1 MKAFIMS
8 KLSEFNFIIAIDTS
22 GSMGEPVKA
31 GSKIS
36 RWEAVQESA
45 MTLIRDV
52 EQYDDDGLGLVLF
65 GGSKITGFDSV
76 TTDKFREIFATRS
89 PRGST
94 PLAQALQEAVN
105 LANSGRKPA
114 VIVVFTDGVPDS
126 KSDAV
131 DVITR
136 ASNARESDEDL
147 TFLFI
152 QVGDDASAKQYLET
166 LDNDLKGC
174 KFDIVDVKTV
184 DQVDAFDS
192 TAELILNALVD

>member
-1 MKAFIMS
+1 MS
-8 KLSEFNFIIAIDTS
+8 KLSEFNFIVAIDTS
-22 GSMGEPVKA
+22 GSMGEPVKS

-52 EQYDDDGLGLVLF
+52 EQFDDDGLGLVLF
-65 GGSKITGFDSV
+65 GGSKINSFDGV
-76 TTDKFREIFATRS
+76 TADKFREIFSTRS

-94 PLAQALQEAVN
+94 PMAQALKEAVN
-105 LANSGRKPA
+105 LVNAGRKPA
-114 VIVVFTDGVPDS
+114 VVVVFTDGVPDS
-126 KSDAV
+126 KADV
-131 DVITR
+131 IDVITQT
-136 ASNARESDEDL
+136 SNSIESDEDL

-152 QVGDDASAKQYLET
+152 QVGDDAQAKHYLET
-166 LDNDLKGC
+166 LDNDLKNC

>member
-1 MKAFIMS
+1 MS

-65 GGSKITGFDSV
+65 GGSKITGFDGV
-76 TTDKFREIFATRS
+76 TTDKFREIFASRS

-94 PLAQALQEAVN
+94 PLAQALQESVN
-105 LANSGRKPA
+105 MANAGRKPA
-114 VIVVFTDGVPDS
+114 AIVVFTDGVPDS
-126 KSDAV
+126 KSDAA

-136 ASNARESDEDL
+136 ASNAIESDEDL

-166 LDNDLKGC
+166 LDSDLKNC

-184 DQVDAFDS
+184 DEVDNFDS
-192 TAELILNALVD
+192 TSELILHALVD